1 MVVGELTQERE
12 VVIIGGGPG
21 GYHAAIRAAQ
31 LGKQVTLIEKNLLGG
46 VCLNEGCIPSKVF
59 THAAGQLKNIP
70 SLKNIGIDIP
80 ETSFNILGL
89 QQHKQQTINQLRK
102 GIEAL
107 CKSNSVELIKG
118 DAMFISSNKIGVENG
133 HQYDTYTFEQAI
145 IATGSKR
152 LPVIENFPSA
162 DRIVVGTDIYS
173 LEEIPTEL
181 VVYGSDRTALEVAF
195 TFSSFGSKVVL
206 MMEEG
211 VTDFAFDSSINRE
224 LTRLLKKSKV
234 KIYPSTTI
242 IETLSSSSSTH
253 IVFNTNG
260 KGDELYCS
268 HLYVST
274 FEKPNLDNLGIDRA
288 GIRLDQ
294 NSVYIETNNQCQTNV
309 HNIFAIGDVTKGES
323 LAVKAIKQGKVA
335 AETIAGHAS
344 EFDLT
349 LLPNVVHTTPP
360 IATVGYTEEE
370 AKKNGFNIK
379 TSQFPL
385 ASNGYATITNQKDGF
400 VKVVSEEDTDL
411 LLGVHMIGTGAV
423 ELISTGVLSLE
434 MVGREEDLSFPL
446 YPHPSFNE
454 SILESIEDLT
464 GTAIHKPPSKKREKI
479 NA

>member
-59 THAAGQLKNIP
+59 THAAGQLKSLP
-70 SLKNIGIDIP
+70 SLKSLGIDIS
-80 ETSFNILGL
+80 EHSFNILGL
-89 QQHKQQTINQLRK
+89 QQHKQQTMNQLRK
-102 GIEAL
+102 GVEAL
-107 CKSNSVELIKG
+107 CKSNSVEILKG
-118 DAMFISSNKIGVENG
+118 DAMFLSSNKIGVENG

-152 LPVIENFPSA
+152 LPVLENLPSSE
-162 DRIVVGTDIYS
+162 RIVAGTDVYL

-181 VVYGSDRTALEVAF
+181 VVYGSDRTALEIAF

-211 VTDFAFDSSINRE
+211 VTDFPFDSSINRE
-224 LTRLLKKSKV
+224 LTRLLKKNKV
-234 KIYPSTTI
+234 KVYPSTSI
-242 IETLSSSSSTH
+242 IETIPGSSSTH

-260 KGDELYCS
+260 KGDTLYCS

-274 FEKPNLDNLGIDRA
+274 FQSPNLDSLGIDRA
-288 GIRLDQ
+288 GIQLDE
-294 NSVYIETNNQCQTNV
+294 NGVYIETNNQCQTNV
-309 HNIFAIGDVTKGES
+309 NNIYAIGDVTKGDA

-335 AETIAGHAS
+335 AETISGNSS

-349 LLPNVVHTTPP
+349 FLPNVVHTTPP

-370 AKKNGFNIK
+370 AKKHGYKIK

-411 LLGVHMIGTGAV
+411 ILGVHMIGSGAV

-454 SILESIEDLT
+454 SILESIEDLS
-464 GTAIHKPPSKKREKI
+464 GLAIHKPSSKKKEKI